1 MADKNIRIIF
11 LGTPDFAVASLNA
24 LLSANYDVCA
34 VVTTPDR
41 PSGRGRKL
49 GMSPVKTF
57 ALEHKLTVLQP
68 ENLKDPSFIGQLKQ
82 LNATLYIVV
91 AFRMLPEVIW
101 SIPPLGTFNLHASL
115 LPQYR
120 GAAPINRTIMNGEK
134 TGGLT
139 TFFLQ
144 ERMDT
149 GNIIFREETKI
160 SSSETAGEYHDRLKL
175 MGASLLVKT
184 VEAIKG
190 GHVLTQ
196 KQDELIDEGVVLR
209 TAPKIFKED
218 CRIDWS
224 EDCEVVYNLIRGLSP
239 TPGAF
244 TEIPVAGG
252 EKIYIKIFR
261 SEIKPCSCTD
271 IPGTVMT
278 DGKSYFNICCRDG
291 CISVLELQQAGK
303 RRMAIG
309 DFLIGLSPSVLF
321 KTSRNA

>member
-1 MADKNIRIIF
+1 MADKDIRIIF
-11 LGTPDFAVASLNA
+11 WGTPDFAVASLNA

-34 VVTTPDR
+34 VVTSPDR
-41 PSGRGRKL
+41 PSGRGRKP
-49 GMSPVKTF
+49 GMSPLKVF
-57 ALEHKLTVLQP
+57 ALEHKLPILQP
-68 ENLKDPSFIGQLKQ
+68 ENLKDPSFIRQLKQ

-91 AFRMLPEVIW
+91 AFRMLPEIIW
-101 SIPPLGTFNLHASL
+101 SMPPLGTINLHASL

-120 GAAPINRTIMNGEK
+120 GAAPINRSIMNGEK
-134 TGGLT
+134 SGGLT

-144 ERMDT
+144 ERIDT
-149 GNIIFREETKI
+149 GNIIFREETRI

-184 VEAIKG
+184 VEAIKSDI
-190 GHVLTQ
+190 VVTL
-196 KQDELIDEGVVLR
+196 KQDELIDEGVSLR

-224 EDCEVVYNLIRGLSP
+224 ENCEKVYNLIRGLSP
-239 TPGAF
+239 FPGAF
-244 TEIPVAGG
+244 TEIPLAGG
-252 EKIYIKIFR
+252 ENIYLKIFR
-261 SEIKPCSCTD
+261 AEIKSCSCQD

-278 DGKSYFNICCRDG
+278 DRKTYFNICCGDG

-303 RRMAIG
+303 KRMAIS

-321 KTSRNA
+321 KTS